1 MHLFD
6 QLLGKMEPLWF
17 ENSNGGRDGTFD
29 AVALCEGK
37 RIAVLGTTVAREGIA
52 FVPPVEVRGREIPL
66 TFTIR
71 RRSIPSRVKI
81 VKAERM
87 QAPKRVVHRSSCSFT
102 PIPAHA
108 W

>member
-6 QLLGKMEPLWF
+6 QLLGKTEPVWF
-17 ENSNGGRDGTFD
+17 ENSTNGREGTFD

-52 FVPPVEVRGREIPL
+52 FVSTVEVHGREIPL

-81 VKAERM
+81 VKA
-87 QAPKRVVHRSSCSFT
+87 
-102 PIPAHA
+102 
-108 W
+108 